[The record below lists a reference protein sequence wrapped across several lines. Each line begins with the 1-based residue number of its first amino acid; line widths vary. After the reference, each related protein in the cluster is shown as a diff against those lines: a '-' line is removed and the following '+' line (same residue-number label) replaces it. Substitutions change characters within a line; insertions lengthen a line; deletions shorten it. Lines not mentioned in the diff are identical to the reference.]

1 MSKRQWILLLLFAVG
16 LSRYGLYYS
25 GLPFNQWVLGPLTH
39 TFTFSS
45 SLSEAKLIK
54 INLQNEAAEFPL
66 FMSEWS
72 RESNF
77 GQFVG
82 RAKIAALIGFM
93 KHQNTSERIIRL
105 RKWYYCDSQTKS
117 IQLLERR
124 NAGENF
130 IQLFALNCD

>member
-1 MSKRQWILLLLFAVG
+1 MSKRRWLLLLLFLVG

-54 INLQNEAAEFPL
+54 FNMQNEPSEFPL

-93 KHQNTSERIIRL
+93 RHQNANAQIIRL

-124 NAGENF
+124 KASDNF
-130 IQLFALNCD
+130 NELFQLNCD

>member
-1 MSKRQWILLLLFAVG
+1 MLLLLVG
-16 LSRYGLYYS
+16 LSRYGLYYL
-25 GLPFNQWVLGPLTH
+25 GLPFNQWALGPLTH

-54 INLQNEAAEFPL
+54 LNLQGEASEFPL

-72 RESNF
+72 RESGF

-93 KHQNTSERIIRL
+93 KHQNTNEQIIRL

-117 IQLLERR
+117 IQVLERR
-124 NAGENF
+124 RPSENF
-130 IQLFALNCD
+130 NSLFILDCD